1 MSEVKKMNNLD
12 DLDELDFEDDELDF
26 EDELDFDDNS
36 DDEELDFNLDE
47 IDNEK
52 PEDNFESDNID
63 VVEEEDDFAQLDDI
77 SELEDMPEMDELSID
92 EGHNML
98 EDLDDTSDYT
108 TGTLVDS
115 SDLLADDDDSDMQAE
130 VYDDSQGFVSGT
142 GDFVI
147 MDNSGSNK
155 AFTLA
160 EVDIND
166 IAITKRVRQN
176 ANSDDI
182 TRSIKSTGL
191 LMPIVVA
198 ATETEGL
205 YVLLDGWRR
214 LMGCARAGKRKV
226 PVIIN
231 NNVSTPEI
239 PIIESMYNHSRTYTI
254 KEIVDYIDYLE
265 KEKGIM
271 NPSMIEYLLQMNS
284 GDYTKLKD
292 LLNDNDEDILEKL
305 YAGAFTIDQAFKKL
319 EQRRKKESLDEKENK
334 KAAAVYDDEE
344 ESGADQIAGS
354 GEEASAEDGALTDEQ
369 IDALSITASELDD
382 GLDDVSLDEMI
393 EEDKNIEGFKPH
405 KQKVGERE
413 YIDPA
418 IKKAVMVRD
427 NGTCQCCKRGGEQY
441 ADVLDYHHC
450 LPVFLGGADT
460 VDNGIMLCVACHR
473 MVHLYSTDDL
483 HVDKALLEGSY
494 SDLEDNKKEQYIS
507 EAIFEDEKKRL
518 KRIIKLGSVIRKG
531 MAAKGINKDKYKKE
545 HSNAS
550 VGRRKPGV
558 NAEQEKS

>member
-1 MSEVKKMNNLD
+1 MSNLKSVNNIE
-12 DLDELDFEDDELDF
+12 DLDELDFDDEDLEFDG
-26 EDELDFDDNS
+26 ELDFDS
-36 DDEELDFNLDE
+36 DDTSELDT
-47 IDNEK
+47 
-52 PEDNFESDNID
+52 DNID
-63 VVEEEDDFAQLDDI
+63 
-77 SELEDMPEMDELSID
+77 ID
-92 EGHNML
+92 EGQDIMDIN
-98 EDLDDTSDYT
+98 DLDELNDDDSDSIEDYSD
-108 TGTLVDS
+108 GTLVDS
-115 SDLLADDDDSDMQAE
+115 SDLLDDDDENDNGVE

-198 ATETEGL
+198 PTETEGL

-254 KEIVDYIDYLE
+254 KEMVDYIDYLE

-305 YAGAFTIDQAFKKL
+305 FSGAFTIDQAFKKL

-334 KAAAVYDDEE
+334 KAEAVYGDEE
-344 ESGADQIAGS
+344 ASGADQIAGS
-354 GEEASAEDGALTDEQ
+354 GEEASEEAGALTDDQ
-369 IDALSITASELDD
+369 IKELSITAEELDD
-382 GLDDVSLDEMI
+382 GLDEVSLEEMI
-393 EEDKNIEGFKPH
+393 EEDKNIDGFKPH

-450 LPVFLGGADT
+450 LPVFLGGSDT

-494 SDLEDNKKEQYIS
+494 SELDDSKKEQYIS
-507 EAIFEDEKKRL
+507 EAIFEDEKIRL
-518 KRIIKLGSVIRKG
+518 KRIIKLGGKIRRG
-531 MAAKGINKDKYKKE
+531 MAAKGMNREQYKKE

-550 VGRRKPGV
+550 IGRRKPGV

>member
-1 MSEVKKMNNLD
+1 MSEVKNIND
-12 DLDELDFEDDELDF
+12 I
-26 EDELDFDDNS
+26 DELDFDDDELS
-36 DDEELDFNLDE
+36 FDDELDFDTELDFDDTDGDEINFDSDEDEKVEEVIEQVVEDTVEDSSMDLDE
-47 IDNEK
+47 LAE
-52 PEDNFESDNID
+52 
-63 VVEEEDDFAQLDDI
+63 LD
-77 SELEDMPEMDELSID
+77 ID
-92 EGHNML
+92 EGQSL
-98 EDLDDTSDYT
+98 IDEDDASNYED
-108 TGTLVDS
+108 GTLVDS
-115 SDLLADDDDSDMQAE
+115 SELLDEDDDSVVTTVE
-130 VYDDSQGFVSGT
+130 EYDESQGFVSGT

-166 IAITKRVRQN
+166 IAITKRVRQS

-239 PIIESMYNHSRTYTI
+239 PIIESMYNHSRAYTI
-254 KEIVDYIDYLE
+254 KEMVDYIDYLE

-305 YAGAFTIDQAFKKL
+305 YSGAFTIDQAFKKL
-319 EQRRKKESLDEKENK
+319 EQRRKKESLEEKENK
-334 KAAAVYDDEE
+334 KAEAVYGDEE
-344 ESGADQIAGS
+344 ASGADMIAGS

-382 GLDDVSLDEMI
+382 GLDEVSLDEMI

-441 ADVLDYHHC
+441 ADILDFHHL
-450 LPVFLGGADT
+450 LPCFLSGEDT

-473 MVHLYSTDDL
+473 MVHLYATDDL
-483 HVDKALLEGSY
+483 HIDKALLEGNY
-494 SDLEDNKKEQYIS
+494 SELEDSKKEQYIS

-531 MAAKGINKDKYKKE
+531 IAAKGMNREQYKKE
-545 HSNAS
+545 HSNNGI
-550 VGRRKPGV
+550 GRRKPGV
-558 NAEQEKS
+558 NAAQEIT